1 MVGGSV
7 MKPQLTDEDGNAA
20 KMKSPSP
27 ERRSTTITSRG
38 ITPTGTW
45 KILGTCWIGDF
56 KHKSARGWIV
66 NENIPNLRVSLLIDF
81 PQLSQVLRISDG
93 AAKVIPL
100 SRVILSRFILA
111 KGKCLRNVLSF

>member
-45 KILGTCWIGDF
+45 KILGTC
-56 KHKSARGWIV
+56 
-66 NENIPNLRVSLLIDF
+66 
-81 PQLSQVLRISDG
+81 
-93 AAKVIPL
+93 
-100 SRVILSRFILA
+100 
-111 KGKCLRNVLSF
+111 